1 MNRLKY
7 LLFASV
13 LWAAAGCNDD
23 DVADA
28 DFKVYASKSDLRIKT
43 AGESFSIIVHA
54 RGPWHVAECP
64 EWASIV
70 PTEGDGSCEATVTVT
85 ANADYIRRGEL
96 RIAYGD
102 CSQTLLLR
110 QNGIL
115 VRGLPVRWLFSA
127 ANYQSGKY
135 NEAFVLRN
143 ALPAETGCGSI
154 GFYQDPQNALTAT
167 IERAVEEDTG
177 HPVVCGVLPGDYWL
191 FKAAAEDDV
200 EAGTTLHVYFPTR
213 SSGAGPRYWMLEY
226 RDGEVWLPLGDLREA
241 EIVREIES
249 AAEGGAEDET
259 PEDPR
264 TERITF
270 EYTLDLVQDL
280 TGAKVIGT
288 DNATVNL
295 DFVPERR
302 IPAGTDI
309 EVRLRCVCAIPCVEK
324 NEPETPETPE
334 VPGEDSET
342 PKTEASR
349 ADGDAGSEAEVDK
362 GFNRIAGTLN
372 TQPSITVVNT
382 EFAGID

>member
-1 MNRLKY
+1 M
-7 LLFASV
+7 
-13 LWAAAGCNDD
+13 
-23 DVADA
+23 
-28 DFKVYASKSDLRIKT
+28 
-43 AGESFSIIVHA
+43 
-54 RGPWHVAECP
+54 
-64 EWASIV
+64 
-70 PTEGDGSCEATVTVT
+70 
-85 ANADYIRRGEL
+85 
-96 RIAYGD
+96 
-102 CSQTLLLR
+102 
-110 QNGIL
+110 
-115 VRGLPVRWLFSA
+115 RGLPVRWLFSA

-143 ALPAETGCGSI
+143 ALPAETGSGSI

-177 HPVVCGVLPGDYWL
+177 HPLVCGVLPGDYWL
-191 FKAAAEDDV
+191 FKAAAEDGV
-200 EAGTTLHVYFPTR
+200 EAGTALHVYFPTR

-226 RDGEVWLPLGDLREA
+226 RDGEAWLPLGNLREA

-249 AAEGGAEDET
+249 AAEGDAEDET

-288 DNATVNL
+288 DNATVNF
-295 DFVPERR
+295 DFVPEHR

-309 EVRLRCVCAIPCVEK
+309 EVRLRCVSAVPCVEK
-324 NEPETPETPE
+324 SEPETPETPGD
-334 VPGEDSET
+334 PET

-349 ADGDAGSEAEVDK
+349 ADGDAGSEADTEVDK